1 MDLGRFLLASGL
13 VLLSGCVHQAPPT
26 VSQYRPAM
34 VTPPLA
40 LRYAPGAIKPVPDDV
55 VRVRALGGAL
65 PAGALPRFIAGGP
78 LLSQRAQAMEALL
91 DRPVEIQRA
100 GATAADPDSAL
111 LVPPALPAIIAT
123 PCQGRGKRLVGDMWP
138 GNDAE
143 QVRLTPPGCATAT
156 AIAAQVVA
164 PEDLL
169 QGRALPPGAAGPFVG
184 AIERYYRRNDAR
196 ANPTAQPQEA
206 QQGAGSNSAT
216 PPVAALMG
224 PLSQVPSAA
233 AGQAQPPAPQ

>member
-1 MDLGRFLLASGL
+1 MDLGRLLLVSGL

-26 VSQYRPAM
+26 VSQYRSAT
-34 VTPPLA
+34 VAPPLA
-40 LRYAPGAIKPVPDDV
+40 LRYAPGAIKPAPDDV
-55 VRVRALGGAL
+55 ARVRALGGAL
-65 PAGALPRFIAGGP
+65 PAGAVPRFIASGP

-91 DRPVEIQRA
+91 DRPVEIQLA

-111 LVPPALPAIIAT
+111 LIPPAPPAIIAT
-123 PCQGRGKRLVGDMWP
+123 PCLGQGERLVGDMWP

-143 QVRLTPPGCATAT
+143 QARLIPPGCATAT
-156 AIAAQVVA
+156 AVAAQVVA
-164 PEDLL
+164 PQDLL
-169 QGRALPPGAAGPFVG
+169 QGRPLPPGAASPFVN
-184 AIERYYRRNDAR
+184 AIERYYRRNDTR

-206 QQGAGSNSAT
+206 QQGTGSSSAT

-233 AGQAQPPAPQ
+233 AGQAPPPASQ